1 MNKSSASDKARKSR
15 PKDYDVF
22 IKVVVI
28 GNASVGKSSIMIR
41 FADNS
46 FNEFY
51 VNTIGVDFRFKTIE
65 ARSRKVK
72 LQIWDTAGQE
82 KFRAISN
89 TYYRGSDAILMVY
102 DITDASS
109 REDLDSY
116 WASQIAEHCP
126 EVPYILLV
134 GNKSDLESK
143 RAVPKLVNGSTQTIR
158 VGDATRNVYSAEV
171 SAKENAGIHNI
182 FEELA
187 LRIVNAKEA
196 RRNSKSVLMKI
207 KEQPLTE
214 IKEIDEEE
222 GDGSKSSDKGKNKDQ
237 AVVASSPLRLSEH
250 EMLYGDMAHAS
261 NQKKQPNSAHND
273 SFGSYKGENQ
283 AENQGFGL
291 RIVKPN
297 KDQPQNKQKQ
307 SDCTQC
313 S

>member
-1 MNKSSASDKARKSR
+1 MNKSGSSDKGRKAR

-65 ARSRKVK
+65 ARSKKVK

-89 TYYRGSDAILMVY
+89 TYYRGSDAILLVY
-102 DITDASS
+102 DITDAAS
-109 REDLDSY
+109 RQDLDTY
-116 WASQIAEHCP
+116 WVSQIAQHCP

-134 GNKSDLESK
+134 GNKSDLEAK
-143 RAVPKLVNGSTQTIR
+143 RAVPAISSGSTVQLR
-158 VGDATRNVYSAEV
+158 VGDTLRNVYASEV
-171 SAKENAGIHNI
+171 SAKEDRGVTKV
-182 FEELA
+182 FEDLA
-187 LRIVNAKEA
+187 MRIILAKES
-196 RRNSKSVLMKI
+196 RKNSKSVLMKI

-222 GDGSKSSDKGKNKDQ
+222 GEGSKSSDKGKNKDNEK
-237 AVVASSPLRLSEH
+237 VLSSPLRLSEH
-250 EMLYGDMAHAS
+250 DMLYGEMAHAS
-261 NQKKQPNSAHND
+261 NQKNHSDHND
-273 SFGSYKGENQ
+273 SFGSYKGDNGPGGHQ
-283 AENQGFGL
+283 QGYGL

-297 KDQPQNKQKQ
+297 KDQPRHQPNESK
-307 SDCTQC
+307 CTQC